1 MFRTVTDFTTRWK
14 DETAATQR
22 TLDAMTDASLSQC
35 VLADHRSLGRIAWH
49 VTGTVK
55 EMMERTG
62 LAIEGPHAD
71 APVPASA
78 KEIAESFARSAQ
90 SLADVVRQDWTD
102 ATLETVDDMY
112 GERWSRGETL
122 LFLMLHQAHHRGQM
136 NVLMRQ
142 AGLTTPGI
150 YGPAKEE
157 WAQYQMTPPPI

>member
-62 LAIEGPHAD
+62 LALEGPHAD
-71 APVPASA
+71 APVPGTA
-78 KEIAESFARSAQ
+78 KEIAAQLNLSPKTISVHRDHIKEKLGFSTSA
-90 SLADVVRQDWTD
+90 
-102 ATLETVDDMY
+102 EMI
-112 GERWSRGETL
+112 
-122 LFLMLHQAHHRGQM
+122 
-136 NVLMRQ
+136 RQ
-142 AGLTTPGI
+142 AVRYVETEKMGGPG
-150 YGPAKEE
+150 E
-157 WAQYQMTPPPI
+157 